1 MVEKVQYKVNDV
13 VQYEKKLHVVVI
25 HGQYLEWVW
34 TLV

>member
-13 VQYEKKLHVVVI
+13 VRMKSIHVVVI